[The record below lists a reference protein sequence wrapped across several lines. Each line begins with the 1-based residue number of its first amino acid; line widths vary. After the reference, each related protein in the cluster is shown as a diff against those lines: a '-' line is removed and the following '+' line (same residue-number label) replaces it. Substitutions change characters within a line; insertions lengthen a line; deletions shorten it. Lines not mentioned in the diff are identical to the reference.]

1 MASATLFFY
10 MMDIHKLNN
19 SQLREGYIRKN
30 FPEDHKHI
38 LTYPGQSFAEKL
50 YLWNGGEK
58 GCCPVCEEPTK
69 FISIHKGYNKF
80 RGKSCANIG
89 TDTKRKQTNLRKY
102 GTDNYG
108 KLIRGTTAG
117 PQDSSTIL
125 KMRNARWGSC
135 EELSNIGYNED
146 GDWIC
151 KCPHPGCNQ
160 CKEKVYT
167 IKSQIYDTHEVSQL
181 RYWTRKVH
189 NTEPCTKL
197 LPVQSHFSTLEVK
210 IRQWLDGW
218 GIKYATNDR
227 RFGQEMDI
235 YIPELKLAIE
245 VNGSY
250 WHSIEHKSSL
260 YHINKSLLLADHGMR
275 CIFIWDDYFEED
287 IKEFLWVVIKG
298 LDLGPWI
305 KKWFPDIKGWPVDFG
320 LIEGQWQEHKCIH
333 GTNVCYDAGVI

>member
-1 MASATLFFY
+1 MI
-10 MMDIHKLNN
+10 DIQKLNN

-58 GCCPVCEEPTK
+58 GYCPVCGRPTK

-80 RGKSCANIG
+80 CGKSCANIG

-167 IKSQIYDTHEVSQL
+167 IKSQM
-181 RYWTRKVH
+181 YWTRKVH

-218 GIKYATNDR
+218 EVEYATNDR

-250 WHSIEHKSSL
+250 WHSTQHKTPL
-260 YHINKSLLLADHGMR
+260 YHINKSLLLADHGIR
-275 CIFIWDDYFEED
+275 CVFVWDDYKDED
-287 IKEFLWVVIKG
+287 IKEFLFAIIKG

-320 LIEGQWQEHKCIH
+320 LTTGHWQEHRCMH
-333 GTNVCYDAGVI
+333 GGFECYDAGVI